1 MSKKNNLYKLSAVI
15 NTYYVG
21 MAQVFTSG
29 LNYLLI
35 AVLTGAG
42 AEIYGTWVLVLFFG
56 AYVTPWVSLG
66 LENSLEKFL
75 PGLRQDTYA
84 FNAWIA
90 ACKTSFLAS
99 VIAGSIALSLGE
111 TLAEILFGDS
121 EHYILVTLA
130 SLIFFSE
137 SQLAIGSAVLRAREE
152 IRIISKLNIFRSVVD
167 LIGISAFSIFTNDV
181 ELLLSIKI
189 LVCVSFIVV
198 QQFAIK
204 KILKYE
210 KHENDYSA
218 PIGEYINFGLPMVPA
233 NFIWLLMAGIDRFM
247 LNKYG
252 NVVDV
257 ALYSL
262 ADSIAISINNF
273 SKPIGQV
280 IKPRIANV
288 VYSQPQ
294 EEAVYITKAI
304 KFQALLLLPGCVLI
318 SALSSGI
325 IEVFFGSEFLVSTEF
340 IPILCC
346 AHLLIGVGG
355 ALNNHVLF
363 RRGSAVF
370 LYFLPLCLLVNVVIN
385 IFLIPTYGGIGASIS
400 TFVSHLVYIISLIVL
415 TEKRMIVQLL
425 DARSVFVKIIISTA
439 LMIVITFGLIETF
452 PEVSRYLW
460 ALIGFV
466 VYASCIYRLR
476 LITNKESEAIL
487 SPFYR
492 LLGFLNRQG

>member
-1 MSKKNNLYKLSAVI
+1 MSEKNTTYKLSAVI

-35 AVLTGAG
+35 ALLTGVG
-42 AEIYGTWVLVLFFG
+42 AEVYGTWVLVLFFG

-75 PGLRQDTYA
+75 PGLRQNTYA
-84 FNAWIA
+84 YNAWIA
-90 ACKTSFLAS
+90 ARKTSFLAS
-99 VIAGSIALSLGE
+99 VIAGIIALFLGE
-111 TLAEILFGDS
+111 IIAEILFDDS
-121 EHYILVTLA
+121 EQYILVILA

-137 SQLAIGSAVLRAREE
+137 SQLAIGAAVLRAREE
-152 IRIISKLNIFRSVVD
+152 VRIISNLNIFRSVVD
-167 LIGISAFSIFTNDV
+167 LMGISIFSIFTNNV

-198 QQFAIK
+198 QQFYIK
-204 KILKYE
+204 KILKDE
-210 KHENDYSA
+210 KTENNYSA
-218 PIGEYINFGLPMVPA
+218 PICVYINFGLPMVPA

-288 VYSQPQ
+288 VHSQPQ

-318 SALSSGI
+318 SALSSDI
-325 IEVFFGSEFLVSTEF
+325 INFFFGSEFLRSTEF

-346 AHLLIGVGG
+346 AHLFIAVGG

-370 LYFLPLCLLVNVVIN
+370 LYFLPLCLLVNVVVN
-385 IFLIPTYGGIGASIS
+385 IFLIPKYGGFGASIS
-400 TFVSHLVYIISLIVL
+400 TLVSHLVYIVSLIIL
-415 TEKRMIVQLL
+415 TEKRIREQLL
-425 DARSVFVKIIISTA
+425 DARSVFVKIIVSTT
-439 LMIVITFGLIETF
+439 LMIVVSFGLIETF
-452 PEVSRYLW
+452 PEVSRCLW

-466 VYASCIYRLR
+466 VYAICIYGLK
-476 LITNKESEAIL
+476 LITNKELEAIL